1 MFPDET
7 KPAFDGYR
15 LQLPPDARW
24 TEWRPITQKVTE
36 PYVLSLQ
43 VTETVTKEQ
52 LKEFMLQFTVEGA
65 AA

>member
-24 TEWRPITQKVTE
+24 TEWRPITQKVT
-36 PYVLSLQ
+36 
-43 VTETVTKEQ
+43 
-52 LKEFMLQFTVEGA
+52 
-65 AA
+65 